1 MTGERSY
8 SMATRAAAAAATREK
23 ILRSTLELS
32 TEKLTVEIVLA
43 DVAARAGVTVQTVLR
58 HFGTRE
64 GLFDAA
70 VGYGSSEV
78 VEERA
83 TPVGDIAAA
92 IGIIMDHY
100 EARGDWVLALLAQ
113 EATDARIRRVT
124 DEGKRVHR
132 DWVLAVFEPQLAARP
147 DSDRALTADLLVVA
161 TDAYCWKLLRR
172 ERGLSRAATAHAM
185 RVLVEAIVAAP
196 HQPPSTPNT
205 PSESE

>member
-8 SMATRAAAAAATREK
+8 SMATRAAGAAGTRVK

-70 VGYGSSEV
+70 VAYGSSEI

-83 TPVGDIAAA
+83 TPVGDIPTA
-92 IGIIMDHY
+92 IEVIIDHY
-100 EARGDWVLALLAQ
+100 EARGDWVLALLSQ
-113 EATDARIRRVT
+113 EATDARIRGVT
-124 DEGKRVHR
+124 AEGKRVHR
-132 DWVLAVFEPQLAARP
+132 EWVLAVFEPQLAARP
-147 DSDRALTADLLVVA
+147 ESDRGLIADLLVVA

-172 ERGLSRAATAHAM
+172 ERGLDRTATAHAM
-185 RVLVEAIVAAP
+185 RVLVEAIVASPRQSPNAP
-196 HQPPSTPNT
+196 T
-205 PSESE
+205 ESE